1 MLIQLITEH
10 PQAIGPILRNT
21 PSWVWGLLA
30 ALLALGISQVRGR
43 TASMTRIAVM
53 PVAMIGLAVYGMVSA
68 FGNSPN
74 LASVL
79 GAWLLAA
86 LATIAVVLQFRLPEA
101 TRFDPITRTFDIPG
115 SFVPLLLILGI
126 FLTKYIVGVE
136 VAMKPPLASDPQY
149 TLVVGALYGAF
160 NGVFTG
166 RSLRLLRLAR
176 AQGRTDDLLAAAA

>member
-21 PSWVWGLLA
+21 PGWVWGLLA
-30 ALLALGISQVRGR
+30 ALLALGISQVRSR
-43 TASMTRIAVM
+43 MASMTRISVM
-53 PVAMIGLAVYGMVSA
+53 PIAMGGLAIYGMVSA

-74 LASVL
+74 LAAVF
-79 GAWLLAA
+79 GAWMLAA
-86 LATIAVVLQFRLPEA
+86 LATIAVVMQFKLPEG
-101 TRFDPITRTFDIPG
+101 TRFDAQTRSFHIPG

-126 FLTKYIVGVE
+126 FLTKYVVGVE

-160 NGVFTG
+160 NGIFTG

-176 AQGRTDDLLAAAA
+176 TDNRALLAAA